1 MFLSLPFLR
10 LSVHDAPYFSLKHL
24 EKLFSPY
31 LPRYFSPI
39 VNYSRLDELR
49 SYSLMFLSIPI
60 EWIEFALHF
69 SRRKRHLRGE

>member
-24 EKLFSPY
+24 KNPY

-49 SYSLMFLSIPI
+49 SYSLMSFLSIPI